1 MHELRRYVQEEMDKR
16 NWTQSD
22 VANAGK
28 FDRQVVNAIVRD
40 KRDVLPRIPAPATID
55 GLSRAFGVSKDT
67 ILSRVAQAMGLPVE
81 VRITDISAASN
92 DELLI
97 ELQRRL
103 KDVSHDLSD
112 QNDSHPPTPPQPR
125 APGEADESQKT
136 PAPPLD
142 RLGYDLAALKGERA
156 LDREDEAARRRG
168 EESQG

>member
-1 MHELRRYVQEEMDKR
+1 
-16 NWTQSD
+16 
-22 VANAGK
+22 
-28 FDRQVVNAIVRD
+28 
-40 KRDVLPRIPAPATID
+40 
-55 GLSRAFGVSKDT
+55 
-67 ILSRVAQAMGLPVE
+67 MGLPVE

-125 APGEADESQKT
+125 APGEADEVEKT

-142 RLGYDLAALKGERA
+142 RLGYDLAAMTGERA

-168 EESQG
+168 EEPQG